1 MKIEDWTNKIHNG
14 HVVDILKEMPSRSID
29 VAVTSPPYWGL
40 RDYGDITKV
49 KWDKWEGQL
58 GLEPHPQ
65 MYIDHLVTIFREVKR
80 VLKDSGSFWLNL
92 GDTYCGGDTHHGKWK
107 EAGKHKLSKGKD
119 YMSGIE
125 LQSASGLNM
134 NGKWLQPKQKMLIP
148 ERVAIALQ
156 EDGWILRN
164 DIIWYKPNHMP
175 SSVKDRLT
183 SSYEHVFL
191 FVKSRKYYFDLDSI
205 RVPLKI
211 SSLKRLSQDLTKQHG
226 GSKEKAYVKDNIIP
240 AGGDIKT
247 PSKILKRMKAN
258 PKNKNPG
265 DMWTINTKPFKGAHF
280 AVFPTTLIERILK
293 CACPKEI
300 CSQCSE
306 IRKRILEKAGQF
318 QRRWS
323 TKNKKDSPYN
333 KQDSYQNIYET
344 VGWTKCNCGVEFKG
358 GIVLDTFIGSGT
370 TGVVAK
376 QLGLNFIGIELNPK
390 YCKIASKRIGNI
402 PIVKFEKKKVIKKEE
417 KKVNWEKMFDV
428 ST

>member
-1 MKIEDWTNKIHNG
+1 LKIEDWTNKIHNG

-29 VAVTSPPYWGL
+29 VACTSPPYWGL
-40 RDYGDITKV
+40 RDYGQSTSVVWGGNSNCEHEWNIGQGKKINNVSGNPEFSRPWREQSTSKV
-49 KWDKWEGQL
+49 FTVSNICSKCGAWKGQL

-92 GDTYCGGDTHHGKWK
+92 GDSYYGGKGDPYGTYLLQKHRKGKIS
-107 EAGKHKLSKGKD
+107 GNDLHKHKSNW
-119 YMSGIE
+119 
-125 LQSASGLNM
+125 LQS
-134 NGKWLQPKQKMLIP
+134 KQKMLIP

-156 EDGWILRN
+156 EDGWVLRN

-183 SSYEHVFL
+183 SSYEHVFF

-205 RVPLKI
+205 RVPHTSIRWGKN
-211 SSLKRLSQDLTKQHG
+211 TKYE
-226 GSKEKAYVKDNIIP
+226 SKHSGLEKQGYSEL
-240 AGGDIKT
+240 G
-247 PSKILKRMKAN
+247 
-258 PKNKNPG
+258 KNPG
-265 DMWTINTKPFKGAHF
+265 DMWIINTKPFKGAHF
-280 AVFPTTLIERILK
+280 AVFPTTLIEKIIK
-293 CACPKEI
+293 CAGP
-300 CSQCSE
+300 
-306 IRKRILEKAGQF
+306 
-318 QRRWS
+318 
-323 TKNKKDSPYN
+323 
-333 KQDSYQNIYET
+333 
-344 VGWTKCNCGVEFKG
+344 KG

-376 QLGLNFIGIELNPK
+376 LLGLNFIGIELNPE

-402 PIVKFEKKKVIKKEE
+402 PIIKFERKKVVKKEE

>member
-1 MKIEDWTNKIHNG
+1 MKIQDWVNCIHNG

-92 GDTYCGGDTHHGKWK
+92 GDTYYGGGTGQKLSSHGKMIERSFLGAVSAK
-107 EAGKHKLSKGKD
+107 ENIPNKR
-119 YMSGIE
+119 
-125 LQSASGLNM
+125 QSN
-134 NGKWLQPKQKMLIP
+134 WLQPKQKMLIP

-183 SSYEHVFL
+183 SSYEHVFF

-205 RVPLKI
+205 REPHKTKPTYKVVGKKDSKVQQSKGGI
-211 SSLKRLSQDLTKQHG
+211 SPQH
-226 GSKEKAYVKDNIIP
+226 
-240 AGGDIKT
+240 
-247 PSKILKRMKAN
+247 
-258 PKNKNPG
+258 PKGKNPG

-280 AVFPTTLIERILK
+280 AVFPTTLIEKIIK
-293 CACPKEI
+293 CAGPKEV
-300 CSQCSE
+300 CSNCGKARE
-306 IRKRILEKAGQF
+306 RITETINPSKPFEEEMKKEAEEKGYTEHAASRTITHLHAMGKD
-318 QRRWS
+318 WKKE
-323 TKNKKDSPYN
+323 TK
-333 KQDSYQNIYET
+333 T
-344 VGWTKCNCGVEFKG
+344 VGWTKCNCGAEFKG

-376 QLGLNFIGIELNPK
+376 QLGLNFIGIELNPE
-390 YCKIASKRIGNI
+390 YCKIASKRIGNV
-402 PIVKFEKKKVIKKEE
+402 PIVKFKKKKVIKKEE

-428 ST
+428 SS

>member
-14 HVVDILKEMPSRSID
+14 HVVDILREIPSRSID
-29 VAVTSPPYWGL
+29 VCVTSPPYWGL
-40 RDYGDITKV
+40 RDYGETTKV
-49 KWDKWEGQL
+49 KWKDWNGQL

-65 MYIDHLVTIFREVKR
+65 MYINHLVTIFREVKR

-92 GDTYCGGDTHHGKWK
+92 GDTYYGGGRGQKLSSHGKMIERSFLGAVSTK
-107 EAGKHKLSKGKD
+107 ENIPNKR
-119 YMSGIE
+119 
-125 LQSASGLNM
+125 QSN
-134 NGKWLQPKQKMLIP
+134 WLQPKQKMLIP

-183 SSYEHVFL
+183 SSYEHVFF

-205 RVPLKI
+205 RVAPK
-211 SSLKRLSQDLTKQHG
+211 SSTLIRNKYPHRGSNCKESTLSRKRKPG
-226 GSKEKAYVKDNIIP
+226 EFI
-240 AGGDIKT
+240 
-247 PSKILKRMKAN
+247 N
-258 PKNKNPG
+258 PKGKNPG

-280 AVFPTTLIERILK
+280 AVFPTTLIKRILK
-293 CACPKEI
+293 CACPKEV
-300 CSQCSE
+300 CSNCGKGRERISE
-306 IRKRILEKAGQF
+306 REGIFEVGKSKVGEAKDFKGVGIHRAIGQKYQDWLEKHPKI
-318 QRRWS
+318 
-323 TKNKKDSPYN
+323 T
-333 KQDSYQNIYET
+333 I
-344 VGWTKCNCGVEFKG
+344 GWTKCNCKVEFKG
-358 GIVLDTFIGSGT
+358 GIVLDPFIGSGT

-390 YCKIASKRIGNI
+390 YCEIAKKRIGNVE
-402 PIVKFEKKKVIKKEE
+402 IVKFEKKKVIKKEE